1 MCLCPS
7 VFLSQLII
15 MKQRTFFWGQV
26 YSKSVEIDT
35 LIISKPAHMIKK
47 WKFDFNNLNENF
59 NNAVEAPSWELSGS
73 VWCLD
78 HSLRLLSL
86 I

>member
-15 MKQRTFFWGQV
+15 MKLQTFFWGQV

-35 LIISKPAHMIKK
+35 LIISKPAHRIKK
-47 WKFDFNNLNENF
+47 MEIQFQQFK
-59 NNAVEAPSWELSGS
+59 
-73 VWCLD
+73 
-78 HSLRLLSL
+78 
-86 I
+86 